1 MKKYLVVLLLVG
13 ILTACGSKKEPEVK
27 TGTGLEEFPEWV
39 IDPKVEDGIAASE
52 CIPWSGNLSID
63 KAQVTAQA
71 RATLAKQID
80 VRVSALDKTYIE
92 RTDAA
97 GKTVTGSSFSSV
109 SKQLSDQHLR
119 GSRLARI
126 ANIPIDGIKNLCG
139 MITLSPKQTE
149 GIFQDILEASQRPV
163 SAQDKDILYQEF
175 KAYKAQQDLDK
186 ALEQN

>member
-1 MKKYLVVLLLVG
+1 MKKYLIFLFLIG
-13 ILTACGSKKEPEVK
+13 ILTACGGKKVEQEP
-27 TGTGLEEFPEWV
+27 TGVGLEEFPSWV
-39 IDPKVEDGIAASE
+39 IDPKVEGGIAASD

-71 RATLAKQID
+71 RATLAKQLE

-119 GSRLARI
+119 GSRLSKI
-126 ANIPIDGIKNLCG
+126 SNTSIDGVKNLCG
-139 MITLSPKQTE
+139 MVTIDPKRTEEKELPVTVFPAASVLS
-149 GIFQDILEASQRPV
+149 I
-163 SAQDKDILYQEF
+163 
-175 KAYKAQQDLDK
+175 
-186 ALEQN
+186 